1 MSDSDSD
8 PNEMTLT
15 GTLFAGKFDVV
26 DRIGEGAMG
35 NVYRARHLPTG
46 EWVALKRLHPE
57 HASDEEVTARF
68 NREMEATANI
78 RHENTVR
85 VVDYGESDGSLYLAM
100 ELIEGR
106 SLDDV
111 LIDEAPLPARRVADI
126 GRQIASA
133 LVGAHERNF
142 VHRDLK
148 PENIMLTV
156 QDGVSDFVKVL
167 DFGLAALIDDES
179 TKAARLTAQ
188 GLRVGTPLFMAP
200 EYIEGTH
207 SDHRGDLYALGVV
220 MYMLVV
226 GKAPFLGSGYQ
237 LLTRAVTETPIPP
250 SQQPSG
256 CEPWL
261 ESIILRLMEKKPG
274 KRIQTAEEVERLLS
288 SQQAVTLFPFER
300 EEATQSSTPPPYLE
314 RPTPASMPPQKSF
327 TPPRRA
333 HYSPPVQKGGY
344 GPLILGAAL
353 VLGFFGF
360 AIGIFLLWPVLYPS

>member
-1 MSDSDSD
+1 MSDSDTD
-8 PNEMTLT
+8 PREMTLT
-15 GTLFAGKFDVV
+15 GALFAGKFDVV
-26 DRIGEGAMG
+26 DRIGDGAMG

-57 HASDEEVTARF
+57 HASDEEVIARF

-111 LIDEAPLPARRVADI
+111 LIDDAPLPARRVADI

-133 LVGAHERNF
+133 LVAAHERNF

-156 QDGVSDFVKVL
+156 QDGVLDFVKVL
-167 DFGLAALIDDES
+167 DFGLAALIDDS
-179 TKAARLTAQ
+179 SKGARLTAQ

-200 EYIEGTH
+200 EYIEGTQ

-226 GKAPFLGSGYQ
+226 GKAPFLGSGYA
-237 LLTRAVTETPIPP
+237 LLTRAVTDTPIPP
-250 SQQPSG
+250 SEQPSG

-261 ESIILRLMEKKPG
+261 ESIILRLMEKTPG

-288 SQQAVTLFPFER
+288 SQQAVTLFPLES
-300 EEATQSSTPPPYLE
+300 EEPPQSLPPPPDIS
-314 RPTPASMPPQKSF
+314 RPTPAATTPQLLV

-333 HYSPPVQKGGY
+333 RYSPPVQKAGY
-344 GPLILGAAL
+344 GPLIIIAAL
-353 VLGFFGF
+353 VLGVFGF
-360 AIGIFLLWPVLYPS
+360 AIGMFLLWPVLYPS

>member
-1 MSDSDSD
+1 MNDSDTDSS
-8 PNEMTLT
+8 EMTLT
-15 GTLFAGKFDVV
+15 GTLFAGNFDVV

-35 NVYRARHLPTG
+35 NVYRARYLPTG

-57 HASDEEVTARF
+57 HAGDPEVTARF

-111 LIDEAPLPARRVADI
+111 LIDDAPLPARRAADI

-133 LVGAHERNF
+133 LVAAHERNF

-148 PENIMLTV
+148 PDNIMLTE

-167 DFGLAALIDDES
+167 DFGLAALIDDGTAS
-179 TKAARLTAQ
+179 TRLTAQ

-200 EYIEGTH
+200 EYIEGTQ

-220 MYMLVV
+220 LYMLVV

-237 LLTRAVTETPIPP
+237 LLTRAVTDIPTPP
-250 SQQPSG
+250 SEQPSG

-261 ESIILRLMEKKPG
+261 ESIILRLMEKTPG
-274 KRIQTAEEVERLLS
+274 KRIQTAEEVERLLVS
-288 SQQAVTLFPFER
+288 RQAVTLLPLED
-300 EEATQSSTPPPYLE
+300 APPPAVPPLP
-314 RPTPASMPPQKSF
+314 RPTPSSMSPQRQLKPS
-327 TPPRRA
+327 RRA
-333 HYSPPVQKGGY
+333 SYSPPSPSRGFGRF
-344 GPLILGAAL
+344 ILGAAL
-353 VLGFFGF
+353 LVGIFSV
-360 AIGIFLLWPVLYPS
+360 ATGIFLLWPVLYSS

>member
-1 MSDSDSD
+1 MSDSDIDSQ
-8 PNEMTLT
+8 EMTLT

-26 DRIGEGAMG
+26 DRIGEGGMG

-111 LIDEAPLPARRVADI
+111 LIDDAPLPASRVADI

-133 LVGAHERNF
+133 LVAAHERNF

-167 DFGLAALIDDES
+167 DFGLAALIDDS
-179 TKAARLTAQ
+179 KGARLTAQ

-200 EYIEGTH
+200 EYIEGTQ

-226 GKAPFLGSGYQ
+226 GKAPFLGSGYK
-237 LLTRAVTETPIPP
+237 LLTRAVTEIPIPP
-250 SQQPSG
+250 SEQPSG

-274 KRIQTAEEVERLLS
+274 KRIQTAEEVERLLTS
-288 SQQAVTLFPFER
+288 RQAVTLFPFE
-300 EEATQSSTPPPYLE
+300 TDDLPDSSSMPPALS
-314 RPTPASMPPQKSF
+314 RPTPASMPPQKLL

-333 HYSPPVQKGGY
+333 SYSPPAQRVSY
-344 GPLILGAAL
+344 GPLIIVAAL
-353 VLGFFGF
+353 VLGIFGF